1 MTRRQFFLFRFR
13 TQPTAHSFMRTL
25 LSKRAHPERG
35 RAVTP
40 RSDFR
45 FRGGNAASG
54 GVRRACS
61 QVRPPE
67 GSVLAAGNW
76 PGWEWPGR
84 RDGGRAAAAAATLCQ
99 SGPGRSLWPL
109 AGLHRGWEWEWET
122 NFPSSLSHLSNAP
135 TCRRWRSL
143 NDGQQGHGGYLCGLS
158 LLQQRDSKGVT

>member
-1 MTRRQFFLFRFR
+1 MLDAKYLKDRAANAAPATATPSTEVTSGQVTRRQSFLFRFR

-45 FRGGNAASG
+45 FRVGNAASG

-84 RDGGRAAAAAATLCQ
+84 RDGRRAAAAVTLCQ
-99 SGPGRSLWPL
+99 SGPGWSLWLGFIEGGSGRP
-109 AGLHRGWEWEWET
+109 T
-122 NFPSSLSHLSNAP
+122 SLPA
-135 TCRRWRSL
+135 
-143 NDGQQGHGGYLCGLS
+143 
-158 LLQQRDSKGVT
+158 